1 MYKVLAL
8 FFDLQDGNKEY
19 HPGDIYPRDGLTV
32 SAERLAEL
40 ASSNN
45 RLGVPLIEY
54 IEEQQEQQGEKPARK
69 RVKKDA
75 D

>member
-8 FFDLQDGNKEY
+8 FFDLQDGYKEY
-19 HPGDIYPRDGLTV
+19 HPGDVYPRDGLTV
-32 SAERLAEL
+32 SAGRLAEL

-45 RLGVPLIEY
+45 RLGFPV
-54 IEEQQEQQGEKPARK
+54 IEEVKEQEEAKPTRK

>member
-1 MYKVLAL
+1 MFKVVLP
-8 FFDLQDGNKEY
+8 FFDLQDGNREY
-19 HPGDIYPRDGLTV
+19 HPGDTFPRDGLKV
-32 SAERLAEL
+32 STARLAEL

-45 RLGVPLIEY
+45 RRGFPV
-54 IEEQQEQQGEKPARK
+54 IEEVKEQEEAKPTRK